1 MRIRADLEFA
11 TLQTL
16 VGELPTQPT
25 LLLAA
30 QGEHVG
36 PVERNIRY
44 LKEKVQL
51 LRFTLP
57 ITKIR
62 KFMLIYMVFAATT
75 VMNMFL

>member
-1 MRIRADLEFA
+1 MTIRADLEFA

-16 VGELPTQPT
+16 VGEIPTQPT

-44 LKEKVQL
+44 LKEKVRF

-57 ITKIR
+57 FTKIP
-62 KFMLIYMVFAATT
+62 KSMLIYMVFAATK
-75 VMNMFL
+75 VMNMFP